1 MAKPRPDMAL
11 FIDFENISAQGGFD
25 AGELVSQLEP
35 RGRLI
40 VKRAYADWH
49 QFAHFKARLL
59 EASVHL
65 VECPTYHQRKRNST
79 DIRLSIDAIQ
89 MAMTHPAIETF
100 VIVSGDSD
108 FIPLIERLREMG
120 RAVIVVAAA
129 AVASHLLRRFCDEL
143 IIFPEDEI
151 EAEWEGVSP
160 DDDVFDA
167 LIQALMRLSA
177 DKPAPHRSSEIK
189 NMMLQLDAGF
199 DERKRGYRKFKDYL
213 MAARASGLIQVQGMR
228 YGNALV
234 SLDPRQTLQRHVVQ
248 PAASP
253 TERLHSALKERD
265 VLFLGAQLQERVLR
279 VFFERLQE
287 RGWPQDG
294 PSLFDTILREDLH
307 DVADDLPPNA
317 LQRVMRLLVQA
328 DCVGWNIDEDR
339 KTRMALRHGV
349 DTFEV
354 LRQAHDR
361 LLLNLATGAG
371 VTFEDALWEHL
382 LHGDPVQRAALALQ
396 QDEEPTLDPVAEH
409 EFVDDADAQRSPEP
423 DTAQA
428 EALPEVA
435 RSATGEDAEPW
446 LA

>member
-25 AGELVSQLEP
+25 AGELIAQLEP

-89 MAMTHPAIETF
+89 MAMTHPGIQTF

-143 IIFPEDEI
+143 IIFPEDELD
-151 EAEWEGVSP
+151 ATWEGAP
-160 DDDVFDA
+160 PEEDAFDA
-167 LIQALMRLSA
+167 LLQALVRLEA

-199 DERKRGYRKFKDYL
+199 DERKQGYRKFKDYL
-213 MAARASGLIQVQGMR
+213 MAARASGMIQVQGMR

-234 SLDPRQTLQRHVVQ
+234 SLDPRQALQRQAVHLAV
-248 PAASP
+248 SP
-253 TERLHSALKERD
+253 TERFHSALKEHD
-265 VLFLGAQLQERVLR
+265 ALFLGAQLQERVLR
-279 VFFERLQE
+279 AFFDRLQE

-294 PSLFDTILREDLH
+294 PSLFDAILREDLH
-307 DVADDLPPNA
+307 DVADALPPNA

-328 DCVGWNIDEDR
+328 DCVGWIVDEDR
-339 KTRMALRHGV
+339 KTRMALRHGL
-349 DTFEV
+349 DTFEM
-354 LRQAHDR
+354 LRQAHDKV
-361 LLLNLATGAG
+361 LLNLAAGAG
-371 VTFEDALWEHL
+371 LEFEDALWEHL
-382 LHGDPVQRAALALQ
+382 LHGDPVQRATLALRQ
-396 QDEEPTLDPVAEH
+396 ESDFEGADGGDHPPIDEGDAAQTPERGPT
-409 EFVDDADAQRSPEP
+409 
-423 DTAQA
+423 QA

-435 RSATGEDAEPW
+435 QSSLVEEAETW